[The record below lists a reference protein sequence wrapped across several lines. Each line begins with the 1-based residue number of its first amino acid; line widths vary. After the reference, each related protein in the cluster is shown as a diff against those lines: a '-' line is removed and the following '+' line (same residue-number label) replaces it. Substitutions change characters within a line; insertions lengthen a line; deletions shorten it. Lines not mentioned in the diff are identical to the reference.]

1 MTVST
6 TERVAQ
12 QLSAI
17 VSSSDDAIIG
27 KDLNGIVMSWN
38 AAAERMFGYMAKE
51 VIGQSIR
58 LIIPAD
64 RQSEED
70 EVLGR
75 IRAGKSVKHFETE
88 RVRKDGS
95 LIPISLTVSPIL
107 DVERKVVGASTI
119 ATDISERKEREARLT
134 ATEAAR
140 DDLHDRLLML
150 VGASTKLFE
159 IPHLSAVL
167 ASALNVAQDL
177 VPADAYVIWRLKPE
191 TGWEPLAFDG
201 VSAEFASLTSAGG
214 KTELDF
220 TEPVTVEDVLTWPAG
235 APRRRAYMDEGI
247 ASMLVVPLV
256 LHGLRQGAFVFYH
269 RMRHRYSEVD
279 VNVGAALGNLT
290 AAAMT
295 NAESFDEHQRVV
307 RAGVL
312 ADVLRCLATPLNYQ
326 EMLTNIA
333 TVLVPRIADWCVV
346 DLVGKDN
353 RVERFPAAHVDKS
366 KGEMNHAPRLCFP
379 ESQFTPGATASVIA
393 SGQSVFVRRVTD
405 DMLVKAFSANEEQ
418 LQLIRALG
426 IVSYMC
432 VPLIG
437 QPGVVGAV
445 TLAMGDSGR
454 HFVDDDLLL
463 VEELA
468 HRTGFAIDSAQAY
481 EEAQRANRLK
491 DNFLATLSHE
501 LRTPLNAILGYTWM
515 LRSNVVTDDR
525 REHALETVE
534 RNAKT
539 VSQMLYDLLDVSRIA
554 SGKLTLTMQPMDL
567 RALVLESVESVA
579 PKAAAKRLSVH
590 VRSEKD
596 PMLIQGDRARLQ
608 QVFGNLLTNAVKF
621 TPEDGRITVTLTS
634 SQKAAT
640 VVVQDSGIGIPAAF
654 QSKVFEPFEQVRLKS
669 TPQIGGLGLGL
680 AIVRQILE
688 LHGGTV
694 VLESEGEGKGSAFT
708 VELPRHASP
717 DHDVVDVPAA
727 TTSLASPL
735 RSPPR

>member
-1 MTVST
+1 MTTSAA
-6 TERVAQ
+6 ERVAQ
-12 QLSAI
+12 HLSAI
-17 VSSSDDAIIG
+17 VSSSDDAMIG
-27 KDLNGIVMSWN
+27 KDLNGIVLSWN

-58 LIIPAD
+58 LIIPAA

-70 EVLGR
+70 EVLRR

-88 RVRKDGS
+88 RVRKDAS
-95 LIPISLTVSPIL
+95 LIPISLTVSPL
-107 DVERKVVGASTI
+107 RDAEGRVVGASTI
-119 ATDISERKEREARLT
+119 ARDISERKDREARLT

-140 DDLHDRLLML
+140 DDLHDRLQML
-150 VGASTKLFE
+150 VAASTKLFE
-159 IPHLSAVL
+159 TPHLSAVVNF
-167 ASALNVAQDL
+167 ALNVAQDL

-191 TGWEPLAFDG
+191 VGWEPLAFDG
-201 VSAEFASLTSAGG
+201 VSAEFASVTAA
-214 KTELDF
+214 KEQTELEF
-220 TEPVTVEDVLTWPAG
+220 TEPMTVEDVLTWPAG
-235 APRRRAYMDEGI
+235 APRRQAYMDEGI
-247 ASMLVVPLV
+247 ASMLIVPLV

-295 NAESFDEHQRVV
+295 NAELFDEHQRVV

-326 EMLTNIA
+326 DMLTNIA
-333 TVLVPRIADWCVV
+333 TVFVPRIADWCVV

-353 RVERFPAAHVDKS
+353 TVERFPAAHVDKS
-366 KGEMNHAPRLCFP
+366 KGEINPVLRLCFP
-379 ESQFTPGATASVIA
+379 ESQFTPGASELVIA

-405 DMLVKAFSANEEQ
+405 DMLVKALSDNEEQ
-418 LQLIRALG
+418 LQLIRVLG

-437 QPGVVGAV
+437 KHGTIGAM
-445 TLAMGDSGR
+445 TLAMGESGR
-454 HFVDDDLLL
+454 HFVDDDLQL

-468 HRTGFAIDSAQAY
+468 HRTGLAIESAQAY
-481 EEAQRANRLK
+481 EEAQRANRIK

-515 LRSNVVTDDR
+515 LRSNVVTDER
-525 REHALETVE
+525 RERALETVE

-554 SGKLTLTMQPMDL
+554 SGKLTLTIQPMDL
-567 RALVLESVESVA
+567 RKLVLESVESVT
-579 PKAAAKRLSVH
+579 PKAADKRLSVR
-590 VRSEKD
+590 VDADKD
-596 PMLIQGDRARLQ
+596 PLLIQGDRARLQ

-621 TPEDGRITVTLTS
+621 TPDDGRITVTVNS
-634 SQKAAT
+634 SPKAAT

-654 QSKVFEPFEQVRLKS
+654 QAKVFEPFEQVRLKS

-680 AIVRQILE
+680 AIVRQIVE

-694 VLESEGEGKGSAFT
+694 TLESEGEGKGSTFI
-708 VELPRHASP
+708 VQLPRHASP
-717 DHDVVDVPAA
+717 DHEIVEK
-727 TTSLASPL
+727 
-735 RSPPR
+735 PPV

>member
-1 MTVST
+1 MTVSASDRT
-6 TERVAQ
+6 AQ
-12 QLSAI
+12 RLAAI
-17 VSSSDDAIIG
+17 VSSSDDAMIG
-27 KDLNGIVMSWN
+27 KDLNGIVTSWN
-38 AAAERMFGYMAKE
+38 VAAERMFGYTAEE

-58 LIIPAD
+58 LIIPSG
-64 RQSEED
+64 RQGEED
-70 EVLGR
+70 EVLRR

-88 RVRKDGS
+88 RLRKDGS

-107 DVERKVVGASTI
+107 DGAGRVVGASTI
-119 ATDISERKEREARLT
+119 AGDISERKEREARLT

-150 VGASTKLFE
+150 VAASTKLFE
-159 IPHLSAVL
+159 TPHLSAVV
-167 ASALNVAQDL
+167 AFAVNVAQDL
-177 VPADAYVIWRLKPE
+177 VPADAYVIWRLKPD
-191 TGWEPLAFDG
+191 TGWEPLACDG
-201 VSAEFASLTSAGG
+201 VSPEFARVTPAKGQ
-214 KTELDF
+214 TELEF
-220 TEPVTVEDVLTWPAG
+220 TEPMTVEDVLTWPAG
-235 APRRRAYMDEGI
+235 APRRQAYMDEGI
-247 ASMLVVPLV
+247 ASMLIIPLV

-326 EMLTNIA
+326 EMLTTIA
-333 TVLVPRIADWCVV
+333 TVVVPRIADWCVV
-346 DLVGKDN
+346 DLGGKDN
-353 RVERFPAAHVDKS
+353 KVERFPAAHVDQS
-366 KGEMNHAPRLCFP
+366 KGEMNHALRLCFP
-379 ESQFTPGATASVIA
+379 ESQFTPGASESVIA

-405 DMLVKAFSANEEQ
+405 DMLVKTLSDNEEQ
-418 LQLIRALG
+418 LQLIRTLG

-437 QPGVVGAV
+437 QRGVIGAM
-445 TLAMGDSGR
+445 TLAMGESGR
-454 HFVDDDLLL
+454 HFVDDDLRLA
-463 VEELA
+463 EEVA
-468 HRTGFAIDSAQAY
+468 HRTGFAIESAQAY

-515 LRSNVVTDDR
+515 LRSNVVTNER

-567 RALVLESVESVA
+567 RALVLESVESVT
-579 PKAAAKRLSVH
+579 PKAADKRLSLH
-590 VRSEKD
+590 VDSDRG
-596 PMLIQGDRARLQ
+596 PPLIQGDRARLQ
-608 QVFGNLLTNAVKF
+608 QVFWNLLTNAVKF
-621 TPEDGRITVTLTS
+621 TPEDGRISVTVTS

-680 AIVRQILE
+680 AIVRQIVE

-694 VLESEGEGKGSAFT
+694 TLESEGEGKGSTFT
-708 VELPRHASP
+708 VVLPRHASP
-717 DHDVVDVPAA
+717 HHEVIEIPVPSRRAA
-727 TTSLASPL
+727 KQG
-735 RSPPR
+735 

>member
-1 MTVST
+1 MTVSGA
-6 TERVAQ
+6 ERVAQ
-12 QLSAI
+12 HLSAI

-27 KDLNGIVMSWN
+27 KDLNGIVLSWN
-38 AAAERMFGYMAKE
+38 AAAERMFGYTAKE

-58 LIIPAD
+58 LIIPAG

-70 EVLGR
+70 EVLDR

-88 RVRKDGS
+88 RLRKDGS
-95 LIPISLTVSPIL
+95 LIPILLIVSPIL
-107 DVERKVVGASTI
+107 DAAGRVVGASTI
-119 ATDISERKEREARLT
+119 ASDISERKEREARLT
-134 ATEAAR
+134 ATEAVR

-159 IPHLSAVL
+159 TPHLSAVV

-191 TGWEPLAFDG
+191 TGWEPLAVDG
-201 VSAEFASLTSAGG
+201 VSAEFATVTGAKG
-214 KTELDF
+214 KTELEF
-220 TEPVTVEDVLTWPAG
+220 TEPITVEDVLTWPAG
-235 APRRRAYMDEGI
+235 APRRQAYMDEGI
-247 ASMLVVPLV
+247 ASMLIVPLV
-256 LHGLRQGAFVFYH
+256 LRGLRQGAFVFYH

-290 AAAMT
+290 AAAIS

-326 EMLTNIA
+326 EMLTDIA
-333 TVLVPRIADWCVV
+333 TVMVPRIADWCVV

-353 RVERFPAAHVDKS
+353 KVERFPAAHVDSS
-366 KGEMNHAPRLCFP
+366 KREMNHVLKPCFP
-379 ESQFTPGATASVIA
+379 ENQFTPGASESVIA
-393 SGQSVFVRRVTD
+393 SGQSVLIRIVTD
-405 DMLVKAFSANEEQ
+405 DMLVKALSDNEKH

-432 VPLIG
+432 VPLVGQRGVIG
-437 QPGVVGAV
+437 AI
-445 TLAMGDSGR
+445 TLAMGGSGR
-454 HFVDDDLLL
+454 HFVDDDLRLT
-463 VEELA
+463 EELA
-468 HRTGFAIDSAQAY
+468 HRTGSSIESAQAY

-515 LRSNVVTDDR
+515 LRSNVVTNDR
-525 REHALETVE
+525 RAHALETVE

-554 SGKLTLTMQPMDL
+554 SGKLTLTMQPIDL
-567 RALVLESVESVA
+567 RRLVLESVESVA
-579 PKAAAKRLSVH
+579 PKAADKRLSLH
-590 VRSEKD
+590 VDADGD
-596 PMLIQGDRARLQ
+596 PLVIQGDRARLQ

-621 TPEDGRITVTLTS
+621 TPEDGRINVTLKS
-634 SQKAAT
+634 SQTAAT
-640 VVVQDSGIGIPAAF
+640 VAVADSGIGIPTAF

-680 AIVRQILE
+680 AIVRQIVE

-694 VLESEGEGKGSAFT
+694 TLESEGEGKGSTFT
-708 VELPRHASP
+708 VQVPRRGSP
-717 DHDVVDVPAA
+717 DHEGVEKPPAES
-727 TTSLASPL
+727 TSVAI
-735 RSPPR
+735 RH